1 MELRNIPIVLSPDAQ
16 SAAKNVLMRIASAEL
31 AELAARVEALTAR
44 VEELER
50 RPAATPA
57 VRRKSLLTDEQKA
70 EVLRWVVLPHD
81 KRPPLAVLRWTLQQM
96 DGGDVIPS
104 LKLRAWLYYH
114 TDYKGDPNL
123 SAKAGW
129 EKAVKARKAKA

>member
-50 RPAATPA
+50 RPAAT
-57 VRRKSLLTDEQKA
+57 S
-70 EVLRWVVLPHD
+70 
-81 KRPPLAVLRWTLQQM
+81 
-96 DGGDVIPS
+96 
-104 LKLRAWLYYH
+104 
-114 TDYKGDPNL
+114 
-123 SAKAGW
+123 
-129 EKAVKARKAKA
+129 AVKARKVKV